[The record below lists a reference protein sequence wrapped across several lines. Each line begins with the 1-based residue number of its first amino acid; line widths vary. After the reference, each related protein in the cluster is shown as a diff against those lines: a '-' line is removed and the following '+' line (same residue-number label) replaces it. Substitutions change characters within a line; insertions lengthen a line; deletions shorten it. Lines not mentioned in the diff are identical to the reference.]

1 MNLRT
6 FYEHTLPPTGHYTLF
21 IAGTRRHIWADSLD
35 VLVDLTEAQGGPD
48 VYFATATFDEP
59 TNRTQVNVNA
69 KKCFYLDLDAGAK
82 KLEKHGPEKAY
93 ETQRHA
99 LQGVKAFLAAGGP
112 QPTLIVSSGEGLHI
126 YWELTEPIA
135 GSLWSP
141 VAKAFNKYAARAG
154 LKVDSSV
161 TGDSARVL
169 RPIGRVHP
177 NGKTVQILAAT
188 DAVYSLRA
196 FSELVECSAI
206 DTAPTPKYDLSINDD
221 ITLVQGPPKSLKKL
235 LSHCGAARY
244 AAANQDSIEEPY
256 WRLMIGLAKHT
267 IEGRDAAH
275 ALSCRHP
282 DYDEAETNGKFD
294 RWATGPSTCETFSE
308 YSKACAKC
316 PSKGKIK
323 SPIQLGAMNTVEVEA
338 LPEEKKPSPPPPP
351 KESDEP
357 WDGHIPQG
365 FDVAPYKGK
374 RALVHFMD
382 IEKEGE
388 DGQMI
393 PMRVTVPISYEVF
406 WLGHWADAAHADD
419 FAQATVFRL
428 DENKRVSTFTMDQAI
443 VASRAELSKF
453 YAGKGIHT
461 TTDKRALAAMEAYT
475 KASLQLIKARSR
487 RPKIHDRM
495 GLVITP
501 DNQLICAQGKYAILP
516 DGTITETI
524 LSPALRSVSENYRI
538 PLPLS
543 ATGTWDTS
551 VWRDYIKPAAKK
563 HVAFAQKYYAHPG
576 LEKYQLA
583 FMLGLA
589 SPLMAFVD
597 GGYTSGTR
605 LPRNGLS
612 VSMYSKEGGRG
623 KTTLMQV
630 SLLAYG
636 NPQELNS
643 VANDSGSTALGRIGK
658 LSLAGTMPVG
668 MDEMGSTDEEK
679 MAGLVSSIANGASR
693 TGMTK
698 DGGMV
703 NRPPWAL
710 ITLLAANKSARDMIS
725 VAGNESDAIQ
735 YRLLEIDMCNMPEF
749 DSELQEQF
757 RLDWAELQPCA
768 GALGALVHLVI
779 CRHGAEKM
787 STMVAT
793 KVNEAAK
800 LIRSVQVDRFQ
811 FRALGAMLVL
821 QDILEQ
827 INMKVFETSSLVQ
840 TFRECHSNAV
850 DFIKENTLTTNGFEL
865 LSKALHDLLPNTV
878 ITLNETRRL
887 RHVQTYDDV
896 INRMPDQ
903 VHARHIV
910 NTGITYVAVDA
921 LKRWCLT
928 NKVRI
933 GDILVLC
940 KRDGIMTHVYP
951 GDGSI
956 GKDGVQMW
964 ASNKNLMAGTR
975 TSTNSRVSCYAFNTK
990 LLSLKVGGGKFA
1002 LGDMINA
1009 AQGETPN
1016 VVSLKKTA

>member
-1 MNLRT
+1 MNLRA

-21 IAGTRRHIWADSLD
+21 VAHNRRHIWADSIEH
-35 VLVDLTEAQGGPD
+35 LVELTESQDGTD
-48 VYFATATFDEP
+48 VYFATATFDAP
-59 TNRTQVNVNA
+59 TNRTQVNVDA

-82 KLEKHGPEKAY
+82 KLEKHGPDKTY
-93 ETQRHA
+93 ETQHHA
-99 LQGVKAFLAAGGP
+99 LQGVKAFIQAGGP
-112 QPTLIVSSGEGLHI
+112 KPTLIVSSGEGLHL
-126 YWELTEPIA
+126 YWELDGPVPGVSWA
-135 GSLWSP
+135 P

-154 LKVDSSV
+154 LKVDSAV

-169 RPIGRVHP
+169 RPVGRQHP
-177 NGKTVQILAAT
+177 NGKTVAVLAST
-188 DAVYSLRA
+188 DAVYSLKG
-196 FSELVECSAI
+196 FSDAI
-206 DTAPTPKYDLSINDD
+206 GGDVLDMVKAPKYDLSINDD
-221 ITLVQGPPKSLKKL
+221 IITVQGPPKSLKKL
-235 LSHCGAARY
+235 LTQCGAARY

-256 WRLMIGLAKHT
+256 WRLMIGLAKHS

-275 ALSCRHP
+275 MFSCRHP
-282 DYDEAETNGKFD
+282 DYDEAETNDKFD
-294 RWATGPSTCETFSE
+294 RWAAGPSTCEKFAEHSA
-308 YSKACAKC
+308 ACAKC
-316 PSKGKIK
+316 PSKGKVK

-338 LPEEKKPSPPPPP
+338 LPDDKKPPPPPP
-351 KESDEP
+351 KESDAP

-365 FDVAPYKGK
+365 FDVAQYKGK
-374 RALVHFMD
+374 RSLVHFMD

-428 DENKRVSTFTMDQAI
+428 DENKRVSTFTMDQAL
-443 VASRAELSKF
+443 VASRAEMSKF

-501 DNQLICAQGKYAILP
+501 DNQLICAQGKYAIMP

-524 LSPALRSVSENYRI
+524 LSPALRTVAENYRI
-538 PLPLS
+538 PLPAS

-551 VWRDYIKPAAKK
+551 VWREYIKPAAKR
-563 HVAFAQKYYAHPG
+563 HVAFAQKYYKHQG

-612 VSMYSKEGGRG
+612 VSLYSREGGRG

-679 MAGLVSSIANGASR
+679 MASLVSSIANGASR

-710 ITLLAANKSARDMIS
+710 ITLLAANKSARDMIA

-735 YRLLEIDMCNMPEF
+735 YRLLEIDVCNMPEF
-749 DSELQEQF
+749 DADLQEQF
-757 RLDWAELQPCA
+757 RLDWAELQGCA
-768 GALGALVHLVI
+768 GALGALIHLAI
-779 CRHGAEKM
+779 CKNGAEKM
-787 STMVAT
+787 SAMVAT

-800 LIRSVQVDRFQ
+800 LIKSVQVDRFQ

-827 INMKVFETSSLVQ
+827 MGLKVFDTGALVQ
-840 TFRECHSNAV
+840 TFRECHATAV
-850 DFIKENTLTTNGFEL
+850 DFIKENTLTSNGFEL

-878 ITLNETRRL
+878 ITLNETRRT

-896 INRMPDQ
+896 INRMPDH
-903 VHARHIV
+903 VHARHVV
-910 NTGITYVAVDA
+910 NTGITFVSVDA
-921 LKRWCLT
+921 LKKWCT
-928 NKVRI
+928 NNKARLS
-933 GDILVLC
+933 DVLSVC
-940 KRDGIMTHVYP
+940 KRDGVMVHVYP
-951 GDGSI
+951 GDDRV
-956 GKDGVQMW
+956 GKDGTPMW
-964 ASNKNLMAGTR
+964 ANSKNLMVGTR
-975 TSTNSRVSCYAFNTK
+975 ASTSAKVSCYAFNTNA
-990 LLSLKVGGGKFA
+990 LSLKVGGDRFA
-1002 LGDMINA
+1002 LETLINVA
-1009 AQGETPN
+1009 NGETPN
-1016 VVSLKKTA
+1016 VVKMKKTA